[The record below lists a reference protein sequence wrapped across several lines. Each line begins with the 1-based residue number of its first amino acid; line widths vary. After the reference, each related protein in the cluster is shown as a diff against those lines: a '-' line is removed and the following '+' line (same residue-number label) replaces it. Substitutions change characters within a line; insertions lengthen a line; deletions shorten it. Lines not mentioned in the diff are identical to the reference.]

1 MPDNAA
7 AQLRR
12 VLSLIPELADDQ
24 EHQLADVAEK
34 IGVDSL
40 TLIKDLESL
49 ATRFDEPGGFVEGV
63 QLYLGS
69 DTVSVVSNHFR
80 RPMRPTISEL
90 RAVELGLT
98 MLRTELPPDER
109 SCAESAR
116 DKLRR
121 TIGRLP
127 SGHNLGDLYA
137 ESELPAASEHLSTLR
152 TAFRAR
158 HKVRLDYLK
167 ADSDEMESRIVQP
180 YAFVIA
186 SGSWYI
192 IAFCEQSE
200 GLRIFRL
207 DRITG
212 VTPAEEEYE
221 VPASFR
227 LSDAVRDHKALGMKI
242 EGTMKVRYSP
252 RIARWIAEREEGEHA
267 SDGSFVVEHP
277 LADPDWAVRHV
288 LQYGGEAEVLEP
300 AELRVAIRGRL
311 QRASGMLQ

>member
-12 VLSLIPELADDQ
+12 ILTLIPELADDQ
-24 EHQLADVAEK
+24 EHRLTDVAQK
-34 IGVDSL
+34 IGVDPL

-109 SCAESAR
+109 SCVESAR
-116 DKLRR
+116 EKIRR

-127 SGHNLGDLYA
+127 AEHNLGDVYA
-137 ESELPAASEHLSTLR
+137 ESESPGSSEHLSTLR
-152 TAFRAR
+152 SAFRAR
-158 HKVRLDYLK
+158 HKVKLDYLK
-167 ADSDEMESRIVQP
+167 PNSDEIESRIVQP

-192 IAFCEQSE
+192 IAFCERSD

-207 DRITG
+207 DRVTG
-212 VTPAEEEYE
+212 VTPADEEYD
-221 VPASFR
+221 VPTSFR
-227 LSDAVRDHKALGMKI
+227 LSDAVRDHKALGTRI
-242 EGTMKVRYSP
+242 QTTMKVRYSP
-252 RIARWIAEREEGEHA
+252 RIARWIAEREEGQHA
-267 SDGSFVVEHP
+267 GDGSFLVEHP
-277 LADPDWAVRHV
+277 LADPDWAVRYI

-300 AELRVAIRGRL
+300 RELRVAIRERL
-311 QRASGMLQ
+311 ERAARMLQ